1 MVGAHNGP
9 LVDWALCACRIYTLG
24 IFGAG
29 RLGLLPAHRARCVV
43 FVPSFETPSMKH
55 VVTRRLE
62 SFALVERCVAHRAVH
77 WSDVGGWICLRG
89 ARVTRVRDKHG
100 F

>member
-9 LVDWALCACRIYTLG
+9 LVDRALCACRIYTLG

-29 RLGLLPAHRARCVV
+29 RLGLLPAHRAGSVV
-43 FVPSFETPSMKH
+43 FVPSFETPGMKH

-62 SFALVERCVAHRAVH
+62 GFALVE
-77 WSDVGGWICLRG
+77 
-89 ARVTRVRDKHG
+89 
-100 F
+100 